1 MQFRPYKHFHISR
14 QRNVV
19 HLGCFINKMPYC
31 SYLAF
36 GDYFLREAVIM
47 QLINYSNNHNFFSNK
62 KPLFPF
68 INYIAGR

>member
-1 MQFRPYKHFHISR
+1 
-14 QRNVV
+14 
-19 HLGCFINKMPYC
+19 MPYC

-62 KPLFPF
+62 KPSSHSLTTLQVGDSGNYSLEVLLNYLF
-68 INYIAGR
+68 